1 VNTEG
6 IIRVRHIAVLLTAL
20 LLLNTSCSFDAPAVE
35 EIIADEVTMVELFEN
50 ETANGDDLPDDT
62 PSLARYYWPWLSH
75 GQLLLSSG
83 EIVVGPDLFES
94 DLGFIAEITEDHGFE
109 GRLVWMLDESD
120 PLLLEWIMLNFFV
133 EYYEDNNRLAD
144 MEFQFTIDQFQLNP
158 EDPQLQEFTLDLTD
172 EQYGLEVRLSRVL
185 FGRAHE
191 SAVTGAL
198 LNFVAL
204 DLEMRVADNR

>member
-1 VNTEG
+1 VNTGG
-6 IIRVRHIAVLLTAL
+6 IIRVRNIAILLTAL
-20 LLLNTSCSFDAPAVE
+20 LLLNTSCGFNAPTVE
-35 EIIADEVTMVELFEN
+35 EIIADEVTMIELFEN
-50 ETANGDDLPDDT
+50 EAANGDDLPDDT
-62 PSLARYYWPWLSH
+62 PSQARYYWPWLSH

-83 EIVVGPDLFES
+83 ELVAGPDLFES
-94 DLGFIAEITEDHGFE
+94 DLGFITEITEAHGFK

-158 EDPQLQEFTLDLTD
+158 EEPQLQEFTLNLTE
-172 EQYGLEVRLSRVL
+172 EQYGFEVRLSRVL
-185 FGRAHE
+185 FGREQE
-191 SAVTGAL
+191 SAVTGAV

-204 DLEMRVADNR
+204 DLELRVADNR